1 MQSVSYNKPQF
12 GQWLIQQINSGD
24 YPGLCWVD
32 NDKFRVPWKHNS
44 RKDCNDEDNKIF
56 WVWAWRLASV
66 LLAWAYA
73 SGKITENPNDKA
85 KWKTNFRCALHSLKY
100 FRKIEDHSKE
110 SDDPHKVYQII
121 RNFAADIESDQNEHL
136 NIKPSYCP
144 IQNMHLNEAPKY
156 TETQP
161 QDLSNQLFTLNLDN
175 QHAENI
181 PLEESSGCHIPA
193 EMHNVY
199 HIESMSTEPQI
210 TSQKFADHFPVHS
223 YITAVNQPPIHLQ
236 NQPYV
241 NDLEITIFYRKKTVL
256 TTRVCS
262 PRVQLHYHSENPA
275 LGAGQAVCFPG
286 TEQLVD
292 HKQIEYTN
300 QILNSI
306 QSGLLLE
313 VKPTGIYGT
322 RQDKCH
328 VYSIASDAI
337 PNTPVNV
344 EPHKLPQ
351 NREVELLS
359 FQKYTNELKEFKE
372 NKRGSPEYTIYLCF
386 GEKFPDGKPRE
397 KKLIIV
403 KVLPLICKYFHE
415 VAQHEGATSIHN
427 DSISLQFS
435 HNSLYD
441 LIGSVFDLPMAFS

>member
-1 MQSVSYNKPQF
+1 MQSSVSYNKPQF

-175 QHAENI
+175 QHA
-181 PLEESSGCHIPA
+181 
-193 EMHNVY
+193 
-199 HIESMSTEPQI
+199 
-210 TSQKFADHFPVHS
+210 
-223 YITAVNQPPIHLQ
+223 AVNQPPIHLQ